1 MPSLLRTRLMEDLRI
16 RNYSPRTIATYVR
29 CVALFAKHFG
39 RSPEE
44 LAEDQIREYQRYLV
58 DEKKASWTFF
68 NQTVCA
74 LKFFYGQTLK
84 REGIVKEIP
93 FPKQE
98 KRLPEVLS
106 VGEVSKL
113 FSYVPSLVH
122 RTILQTMYAAGLRL
136 TEALELKPG
145 DIDRRADGDSSAPG
159 ERAQGPLRD
168 AVAHSV
174 GDVARVLQGPPS
186 EGRMAIPE
194 PDGKVPDPLNCGA
207 ASLSTSFSG
216 GALGQTSDHAYHA
229 PQFCH
234 SPTGSGNGS
243 EDDSDPSG
251 TREPE
256 HHGGLPSYCGGS
268 SAVRP

>member
-58 DEKKASWTFF
+58 DEKKASWAFF

-106 VGEVSKL
+106 VGGRGIEAVFVCALVGAPDDSPNHVRGWTEV
-113 FSYVPSLVH
+113 
-122 RTILQTMYAAGLRL
+122 
-136 TEALELKPG
+136 
-145 DIDRRADGDSSAPG
+145 DG
-159 ERAQGPLRD
+159 
-168 AVAHSV
+168 SV
-174 GDVARVLQGPPS
+174 GA
-186 EGRMAIPE
+186 E
-194 PDGKVPDPLNCGA
+194 
-207 ASLSTSFSG
+207 
-216 GALGQTSDHAYHA
+216 
-229 PQFCH
+229 
-234 SPTGSGNGS
+234 
-243 EDDSDPSG
+243 
-251 TREPE
+251 TR
-256 HHGGLPSYCGGS
+256 
-268 SAVRP
+268 